1 MAEKEDPLVT
11 ALDETKALWL
21 LMNRD
26 TEGARQVIDEMDYE
40 EKSLL
45 ARQLRE
51 LHRMIAE
58 SSVGRRPGP
67 ERAGALDAR
76 LGKGGR

>member
-1 MAEKEDPLVT
+1 MAEREDPIVT
-11 ALDETKALWL
+11 AFDETKALWL

-26 TEGARQVIDEMDYE
+26 TEGARQVIDEMDHE

-58 SSVGRRPGP
+58 SSAGRRPEP
-67 ERAGALDAR
+67 
-76 LGKGGR
+76 GKGSR